1 MPQLSAIA
9 LSHMLEIGSITSV
22 ALTQSC
28 LNTIRQ
34 LDGDIHAFL
43 EVFEEE
49 ALSAAAQSDARR
61 AEGTALSPLD
71 GVPVAVKDNLAMKGH
86 VCSCASRMLEDFVS
100 PYDATVITR
109 LHGAGMPILGRL
121 NMDEFAMGG
130 STENSFFGPTRN
142 PRDLSRVP
150 GGSSGGAAAAVAAG
164 MVPLAVGSDTGG
176 SVRQPA
182 ALCGVTGVKPAYGTI
197 SRYGLVAFA
206 SSLDQVGPVAS
217 TAEDAALLMNV
228 LMGPDPHDATA
239 DPSLATPCWPL
250 PKIDLS
256 GITLALPVECF
267 QPGLSD
273 PVRQAVEQAA
283 QRFARMGAKM
293 TTVSIPMLAHALSAY
308 YVISSAEASS
318 NLARYDGVRYGHRAE
333 GCETLDE
340 MYRQSRQQGFGP
352 EVRRR
357 ILLGTFALSS
367 GYQEQYY
374 QKAQQVRSQLRQ
386 QMEQALSQCDA
397 LLSPTAPTTAYRPG
411 QKTPVEMYLGDLYTV
426 PANLTG
432 LPALSIPCGTDS
444 DGLPIG
450 LQLTGAH
457 NSLPR
462 LLALAARF
470 QEVMGRA

>member
-9 LSHMLEIGSITSV
+9 LSRMLEKGDITSV
-22 ALTQSC
+22 ALTRSC
-28 LNTIRQ
+28 LDAVQR
-34 LDGDIHAFL
+34 LDGEIHAFL
-43 EVFEEE
+43 EVFEEK

-61 AEGTALSPLD
+61 AEGKTLSPLD
-71 GVPVAVKDNLAMKGH
+71 GVPVAVKDNLVIKGH
-86 VCSCASRMLEDFVS
+86 VCSCASRMLADFVS

-109 LHGAGMPILGRL
+109 LHQAGMPILGRL

-130 STENSFFGPTRN
+130 STENSAFGPTCN
-142 PRDLSRVP
+142 PCDLSRVP
-150 GGSSGGAAAAVAAG
+150 GGSSGGAAAAVASG

-182 ALCGVTGVKPAYGTI
+182 AFCGVTGVKPAYGTI

-239 DPSLATPCWPL
+239 DPSLAKPCWPL
-250 PKIDLS
+250 NTIDLS
-256 GITLALPVECF
+256 GITLALPQECF
-267 QPGLSD
+267 QPGLND
-273 PVRQAVEQAA
+273 QVRQAVEQAA
-283 QRFARMGAKM
+283 QRFAHMGAKI
-293 TTVSIPMLAHALSAY
+293 TSVSIPMLAHALSAY

-340 MYRQSRQQGFGP
+340 MYRQSRQEGFGP

-374 QKAQQVRSQLRQ
+374 LKAQQVRSQLRQ
-386 QMEQALSQCDA
+386 QMEQALARCDA
-397 LLSPTAPTTAYRPG
+397 LLSPTAPTTAYQPG

-450 LQLTGAH
+450 LQLTGARD
-457 NSLPR
+457 SLPR

-470 QEVMGRA
+470 QEVTGRA